1 MEASSLVIPRT
12 PNRATSEGPTPPP
25 RNSMEDAD
33 SSVTRKRPRL
43 DSGDRALRSMSADGK
58 LSTQPRTE
66 PGKHLPQSD
75 DSDLLHDDPEVQYVV
90 STNSISGTPTKVTI
104 NVRDP
109 ASSSSPPLPAGTGS
123 HFSRHEQSHER
134 LTSFEEQVSQHSSSS
149 PQAITT
155 TSPSPP
161 GTPEIEVAELEDID
175 GHEGLTIWR
184 TSGSMMD
191 LLDLQQNLLHQFP
204 YCETYENP
212 VHALGAISNAMLHG
226 GLGDGQL
233 LHNLA
238 IWIEDYLE
246 QTKHAAPQ
254 WFNMFT
260 EQRDFWEKFPNIV
273 TELVRRSV
281 KFEETFFGSSD
292 LDDGPYEDNRQ
303 YLEDFLCAYAA
314 LTARM
319 VQVDCQTLAENA
331 EDFAVTPDL
340 VSPNY
345 LRVLQFLFYTARE
358 LPLWKM
364 LNNAYTYS
372 FLLIIES
379 ILSRFTNPSSDGLR
393 HMSQY
398 VDLILDRSQSQPTTV
413 ADIWQPINT
422 AGRIASNFS
431 KINTH
436 SSSTDMTSPVLQT
449 FQFFRRIE
457 AKIQNFITKQVSS
470 LSLELTKALL
480 TELTSILNNVLGA
493 DSSLAEVML
502 PTIVELKQETNLED
516 RVMLAQNAWRF
527 TTCKNCIMKG
537 RMEIRVFG
545 IETMQDD
552 LVAVFQRYINKGP
565 KELHMI
571 PDYLS
576 DAILSSRLVDYLV
589 GVDSHPQ
596 LIHRSRNIVGFLVV
610 THKYTEVASDVI
622 WKSVSSSQD
631 SRTIDAILEMLQ
643 GILNL
648 MDYGQLLY
656 LCRKLNDLPMRYFD
670 PRMLVHC
677 KLLLENLV
685 RKWAEQG
692 VSYGTKLDMPPY
704 HLCLRLLRTAVAD
717 TSLIPN
723 RKREICQFALEE
735 LRSLTKIGP
744 TDADRAS
751 ICKMC
756 IDDISKRSPRASGSM
771 AAINVLLDQ
780 NTEDNMER
788 FVDISTFTALMIGEL
803 ATFTDVEAS
812 TNASSPAVHDA
823 LSVRLSLLQKI
834 IIYAP
839 NTITPDLAQK
849 FWESMLGERALDD
862 HARDSAWG
870 MLAKA
875 LSSSH
880 MKNSFLDLCVTEQL
894 PLLKPCFFTLGV
906 LSFAE
911 KVVQHETRSLRL
923 LDAEERSMN
932 SPPGA
937 ELLWH
942 LALVVPNPIIG
953 SKAASMLVKSYLN
966 ATFTQGV
973 EDPMGS
979 DSNAKLVERCIQQL
993 IQASSRLKKYNDGTS
1008 SGEEDSMVIVP
1019 SEDDVSAEKIC
1030 FARSLSILKEFMQ
1043 EIRTRYPAS
1052 PASAS
1057 IPQSPYSING
1067 DKVDIQYQGFNG
1079 SKITA
1084 KRFVE
1089 FGNHSTYADFVTL
1102 LTKLTGFSKF
1112 SLIAGGQ
1119 RVDYATAKD
1128 MTIEDLKLSQ
1138 KGLLLVRK
1146 IPDAEASPEQI
1157 FTAGLTPLEAE
1168 VMKHFH
1174 ELYELLS
1181 MEEQQA
1187 RDVYDFLGTFP
1198 PHEDIIAMVCYGKSQ
1213 TTLIFAHDEPYKT
1226 LYSVYALKY
1235 CLARQLQEGTS
1246 SHHLICRGVQSIV
1259 AALVALHISSTQ
1271 GLSRSETMTAVG
1283 LIECLLK
1290 FLKGGVFQKSGLALT
1305 NIRQNAEPVPL
1316 EISAMYFSDPPAL
1329 IDRLR
1334 LLIFT
1339 AQESPITAQTIWL
1352 VEICFS
1358 AMLEASLYSK
1368 ASWSYLRNHSSSPR
1382 LLRCLLLESPHE
1394 KIREGAVASV
1404 RRVCGAMPSLAETDA
1419 QDFISFFWSHMVT
1432 MIPETVNCSQSTE
1445 QFFNIALEVFRHADE
1460 LRLEQMPLASYLQT
1474 WSELLLEHRHDEF
1487 VGRDGVDWIIYGI
1500 TGLLHWCVQ
1509 LMKSSKRPLDIDATL
1524 VEKIFRTHLFP
1535 NICVATSLTL
1545 AKPRVPVLD
1554 SPTRGRVYSVLL
1566 SLSTDM
1572 AGYRNL
1578 LSLVKDLLPQG
1589 EEDSYAWSW
1598 GIAQI
1603 LEDYHYESNWNFD
1616 RMKSVR
1622 SPTGYPGLKN
1632 LSNTC
1637 YLNSL
1642 FTQLFMNV
1650 SFRGFMLNRSI
1661 ADAGGSQKLLSETQ
1675 RLFGYMQESWLKCV
1689 DPQGIADSV
1698 ITYENSPIDVSIQM
1712 DVDEFYNLL
1721 FDRWES
1727 QIPSAVDKKTF
1738 REFYGGQIVQQI
1750 KSKECPHISERL
1762 EPFSA
1767 IQCEVRGKGTLAESL
1782 NAYIEGEV
1790 MEGDNKYSCS
1800 ACGSY
1805 VDAVKRACL
1814 KDIPNNLIFHLKRFD
1829 YDVSTGM
1836 RSKINDHFEFP
1847 HEIDMSPYD
1856 VEYLKGPNQSIE
1868 EDRFVLV
1875 GVLVHSGNA
1884 ESGHYYSYIRERPA
1898 NSEDDFSWVEYNDA
1912 DVGRFDPANIPDQC
1926 FGGLNEP
1933 IAFSTMRF
1941 PKTWNAYMLFY
1952 QRARSMEYDRQMHLP
1967 ILAGNPAKE
1976 HIPLTL
1982 GNRIVIENELFVR
1995 KFCLFDAEHA
2005 KFVKHLL
2012 DHFWNLNK
2020 GLCSDGHV
2028 LEKEVLWLTLEHL
2041 DQVFSRAKDCPEFHI
2056 VLNIVTKIA
2065 SACPECC
2072 RLTLDWVSHQS
2083 NALRNLLL
2091 RCPDEE
2097 IRRKFAK
2104 MVIGGLKFLRDNDTR
2119 LYGIDIDNFER
2130 EPTHESM
2137 LLCEIPQDG
2146 GALHNIVRR
2155 LKEFWQYLHLHSRA
2169 WDEYYDLCTGIAQF
2183 GRVECAIMHRE
2194 GFLTQCLQVLVV
2206 DYNHTL
2212 IKRLR
2217 LDNPP
2222 LAHLFRMID
2231 KGRKFS
2237 LKQLLALLATLL
2249 RCADFTM
2256 EGTDD
2261 TYDSGSQFLLKHGYP
2276 LQKQEEAL
2284 IRFGETPRSKGL
2296 VFLDK
2301 VVGGEHNTIAAQN
2314 IVRILTLAESELQL
2328 SAAIQLTLVGG
2339 INIDPASGARPY
2351 LQAALA
2357 FCETCTN
2364 GKIAKHVL
2372 NCIAVEVETIG
2383 HSGGEEHL
2391 EFFKMAR
2398 RIRNESLAKLDP
2410 AFFHNTVLKL
2420 VPRWAPTLLIY
2431 PDPNVRQETIQLL
2444 HTLVFSLDIRSMDD
2458 EEKADEVEDVAKQL
2472 CTSCL
2477 KRIQESVIMPNK
2489 QIEARTVEEI
2499 VKVVRHCVRSYFPEE
2514 DEESPS
2520 QFLLESEAILDRLQ
2534 TLTVSSPDDALS
2546 AEYDSDEVATDY
2558 SENYT

>member
-1 MEASSLVIPRT
+1 
-12 PNRATSEGPTPPP
+12 
-25 RNSMEDAD
+25 MEDAD

-43 DSGDRALRSMSADGK
+43 DSGDRAYRSMSADGK
-58 LSTQPRTE
+58 LSTQPGAE
-66 PGKHLPQSD
+66 PGEHLPQSD
-75 DSDLLHDDPEVQYVV
+75 DSDPLHDDAEAQYIV
-90 STNSISGTPTKVTI
+90 SANSISGTPTKVTI

-109 ASSSSPPLPAGTGS
+109 ALSSSPPLPAGTGPQ
-123 HFSRHEQSHER
+123 FFRYEEIPEQSS
-134 LTSFEEQVSQHSSSS
+134 SFEEQHSQPISSS
-149 PQAITT
+149 PRVVTT
-155 TSPSPP
+155 VSSSPP
-161 GTPEIEVAELEDID
+161 GTPEIEIAELEDID
-175 GHEGLTIWR
+175 GHYGPTVWR

-191 LLDLQQNLLHQFP
+191 LLDLQHNLLRQFP

-212 VHALGAISNAMLHG
+212 AHALAAICNAMTQG

-233 LHNLA
+233 LHKLA
-238 IWIEDYLE
+238 MWIEDYL
-246 QTKHAAPQ
+246 QHTKLAAPQ

-260 EQRDFWEKFPNIV
+260 EQRDFWEKVPSIV

-281 KFEETFFGSSD
+281 KFEETFFRSLE
-292 LDDGPYEDNRQ
+292 LDGEPYEDNRQ

-319 VQVDCQTLAENA
+319 VQIDCQTLIENA
-331 EDFAVTPDL
+331 EDVAVTPDL

-345 LRVLQFLFYTARE
+345 LRILQFLFYSPRD

-364 LNNAYTYS
+364 LNNTYNYS
-372 FLLIIES
+372 YLLIIES
-379 ILSRFTNPSSDGLR
+379 ILNRYTHPSSSGLR

-413 ADIWQPINT
+413 TDIWQPINT
-422 AGRIASNFS
+422 TARIAYYLS

-436 SSSTDMTSPVLQT
+436 PSSTDMTAPIFQT
-449 FQFFRRIE
+449 FQFFRTLE

-480 TELTSILNNVLGA
+480 TELTLILNNVLGA
-493 DSSLAEVML
+493 DPSLAEVML
-502 PTIVELKQETNLED
+502 PTITELEQETNLED
-516 RVMLAQNAWRF
+516 RVMLAQNSWRF
-527 TTCKNCIMKG
+527 SICKNCIMKG

-552 LVAVFQRYINKGP
+552 LVAVFQRYISKGP
-565 KELHMI
+565 KDLHMI
-571 PDYLS
+571 PGYLS

-596 LIHRSRNIVGFLVV
+596 LIHRSKNIVGFLVV
-610 THKYTEVASDVI
+610 THKYTEVVSDVI

-670 PRMLVHC
+670 PRMILHC

-685 RKWAEQG
+685 RKWADQG

-717 TSLIPN
+717 PSLTPN

-735 LRSLTKIGP
+735 LRNLTKIGP

-751 ICKMC
+751 IYEMC
-756 IDDISKRSPRASGSM
+756 IEDISKRSPIVSGSM

-780 NTEDNMER
+780 NTEDNIER

-803 ATFTDVEAS
+803 ATFTEVEIR
-812 TNASSPAVHDA
+812 TNANSPEVHDA
-823 LSVRLSLLQKI
+823 LSIRLSLLQKI

-839 NTITPDLAQK
+839 NTITPVLAQK

-862 HARDSAWG
+862 YARDSAWG

-880 MKNSFLDLCVTEQL
+880 MKNSFLELCVTEQL
-894 PLLKPCFFTLGV
+894 PQLKPCFFTSGV

-923 LDAEERSMN
+923 LEANQRSKG

-942 LALVVPNPIIG
+942 LALVVPNPVIG

-966 ATFTQGV
+966 VSFAQGA
-973 EDPMGS
+973 EDPMGNE
-979 DSNAKLVERCIQQL
+979 SNAKLVERCIQQL
-993 IQASSRLKKYNDGTS
+993 IQASSRLKRYSDGTS
-1008 SGEEDSMVIVP
+1008 SGEEDSMVIIP

-1057 IPQSPYSING
+1057 IPQSPFSING
-1067 DKVDIQYQGFNG
+1067 DKVEIQYQGFNG
-1079 SKITA
+1079 SKTTA
-1084 KRFVE
+1084 RRIVE

-1119 RVDYATAKD
+1119 RVDYAVAKD

-1146 IPDAEASPEQI
+1146 IPDAEAIPEQI

-1174 ELYELLS
+1174 ELYELLG

-1187 RDVYDFLGTFP
+1187 KDVYDFLGTFP
-1198 PHEDIIAMVCYGKSQ
+1198 PHEDITAMVCYGESQ
-1213 TTLIFAHDEPYKT
+1213 TALIFAHDEPYKT

-1259 AALVALHISSTQ
+1259 AALVAMQISNAH
-1271 GLSRSETMTAVG
+1271 GLSRSETMTAIG

-1290 FLKGGVFQKSGLALT
+1290 FLK
-1305 NIRQNAEPVPL
+1305 EPVPL
-1316 EISAMYFSDPPAL
+1316 ETSATYFSDPPAL
-1329 IDRLR
+1329 MDQLR

-1339 AQESPITAQTIWL
+1339 AQESSLTVQTIWL
-1352 VEICFS
+1352 IELCFS

-1394 KIREGAVASV
+1394 KIRDGAAGSI

-1419 QDFISFFWSHMVT
+1419 QEFISFFWTHMVT
-1432 MIPETVNCSQSTE
+1432 MIPETVNCSRYTE

-1460 LRLEQMPLASYLQT
+1460 LCQEQMPLASYLQT
-1474 WSELLLEHRHDEF
+1474 WSGLLLGHKHHEF

-1500 TGLLHWCVQ
+1500 TGLLHWCIQ
-1509 LMKSSKRPLDIDATL
+1509 LMKSNKRPLDVDATL

-1535 NICVATSLTL
+1535 NICEATSLTV
-1545 AKPRVPVLD
+1545 AKPCVPVLD
-1554 SPTRGRVYSVLL
+1554 SLTRGRIYSVLL

-1572 AGYRNL
+1572 AGYRSL

-1603 LEDYHYESNWNFD
+1603 LEDYHYESNWNFE

-1650 SFRGFMLNRSI
+1650 GFRGFMLSRSI
-1661 ADAGGSQKLLSETQ
+1661 ADAAGSQKLLSETQ
-1675 RLFGYMQESWLKCV
+1675 RLFAYMQESWLKCV

-1698 ITYENSPIDVSIQM
+1698 ITYESSPIDVSVQM

-1721 FDRWES
+1721 FDRLES

-1767 IQCEVRGKGTLAESL
+1767 IQCEVRGKSTLAESL

-1814 KDIPNNLIFHLKRFD
+1814 KDIPDNLIFHLKRFD

-1856 VEYLKGPNQSIE
+1856 VEYLKDPDQSIA
-1868 EDRFVLV
+1868 EDKFILV

-1912 DVGRFDPANIPDQC
+1912 DVGRFDPDNIPDQC

-1933 IAFSTMRF
+1933 IAFSAMRF

-1952 QRARSMEYDRQMHLP
+1952 QRAKSMEHDRQMHLP
-1967 ILAGNPAKE
+1967 ILAGNPVRE
-1976 HIPLTL
+1976 HIPLAL
-1982 GNRIVIENELFVR
+1982 ENQIVTENELFIR

-2005 KFVKHLL
+2005 KFIKHLL
-2012 DHFWNLNK
+2012 DHFRNLNRDD
-2020 GLCSDGHV
+2020 CSDGHV
-2028 LEKEVLWLTLEHL
+2028 LEKEVLWLALEHL

-2056 VLNIVTKIA
+2056 VLNIVSKIA
-2065 SACPECC
+2065 SACPDCC
-2072 RLTLDWVSHQS
+2072 KLTLDWVSHQS

-2091 RCPDEE
+2091 RSPDEE

-2104 MVIGGLKFLRDNDTR
+2104 MVLGGLKFLRDNDTR
-2119 LYGIDIDNFER
+2119 EYGVDIDGFER
-2130 EPTHESM
+2130 DPTHESM

-2146 GALHNIVRR
+2146 GALHDIIRR

-2169 WDEYYDLCTGIAQF
+2169 WDDYYDLCTGIAQL

-2194 GFLTQCLQVLVV
+2194 GFLIQCLQVLVA

-2222 LAHLFRMID
+2222 LAHYFRMLD

-2237 LKQLLALLATLL
+2237 FKQLLALLATLL
-2249 RCADFTM
+2249 GCADFTM
-2256 EGTDD
+2256 ECTEEMYGRANPFQLTN
-2261 TYDSGSQFLLKHGYP
+2261 GYP
-2276 LQKQEEAL
+2276 LRKQEEAL

-2301 VVGGEHNTIAAQN
+2301 AVGGEHNTAASQM
-2314 IVRILTLAESELQL
+2314 IVRILTLAESDLQL
-2328 SAAIQLTLVGG
+2328 SAAIQLTLICGV
-2339 INIDPASGARPY
+2339 NIDPASGARPY
-2351 LQAALA
+2351 LQVALA
-2357 FCETCTN
+2357 FCETCAN
-2364 GKIAKHVL
+2364 SKIVKHL
-2372 NCIAVEVETIG
+2372 LSSIAGEVETIG
-2383 HSGGEEHL
+2383 HSGGEDHL

-2398 RIRNESLAKLDP
+2398 RIRNESLVKLDP
-2410 AFFHNTVLKL
+2410 AFFHSTVLKL

-2431 PDPNVRQETIQLL
+2431 PDPNVRQDTIQLL

-2489 QIEARTVEEI
+2489 QIEARIVEEI
-2499 VKVVRHCVRSYFPEE
+2499 VKVIKHCVITYFPEE

-2520 QFLLESEAILDRLQ
+2520 QFFLESEAILDRLQ

-2546 AEYDSDEVATDY
+2546 GEYDSDEVATDY